1 MYTIRD
7 SLYTLK
13 NGENGEN
20 SNFAFKRTYLRQYI
34 QAKYKLKYQINDN
47 KRV

>member
-13 NGENGEN
+13 NRENGEN
-20 SNFAFKRTYLRQYI
+20 SNFGFKRTYLRQYI
-34 QAKYKLKYQINDN
+34 QAKYQLKHQINDK

>member
-13 NGENGEN
+13 NRENGEN
-20 SNFAFKRTYLRQYI
+20 SNFGFNVPEAIYTSQVP
-34 QAKYKLKYQINDN
+34 AKISNQ
-47 KRV
+47 